1 MVQGI
6 EGYRFRNWAN
16 TYTCQPELYF
26 EPLSVEEM
34 RQILEIAQQRSK
46 RVKIVG
52 CGHSPSNIVCTDDYL
67 VQLNHL
73 NKLLKVDKEKQQVTV
88 EAGMLL
94 SDLNEELASLG
105 LALSNLGAVSDVAL
119 GGVIGTGTHSTG
131 IQHGILATQVVALT
145 LMTAAGEIL
154 ECSESLN
161 SEIFQAARLHLGA
174 LGVILSVTIQCVPAF
189 HIELQQFPQT
199 LTEVLNDL
207 DIHLKQSEY
216 FRFLWFPHTEK
227 TTVFYGNHT
236 DKPIKTT
243 SNWLWDYAIG
253 YYLLELLLWIS
264 ALFPR
269 LVPWVTRFFYWLV
282 YSAKV
287 TQVKRS
293 DKAFNFE
300 CLFKQHV
307 SDWAIPINKTG
318 TALAQL
324 KEWLDRNA
332 DVRVHFPVEVRFVR
346 ADEIPLSPCY
356 KQDSCF
362 INIIMYRPYGKEVP
376 RKRYWAKYEEI
387 MRRNGGRPHWA
398 KANSC
403 VHKDFE
409 NMYPAFQNFCSIREK
424 LDPLGMF
431 LNNFLEK
438 AFF

>member
-6 EGYRFRNWAN
+6 EGYKFWNWAE
-16 TYTCQPELYF
+16 TYACQPELYF
-26 EPLSVEEM
+26 EPSSVEEV
-34 RQILEIAQQRSK
+34 RQILELAKKRSK

-52 CGHSPSNIVCTDDYL
+52 CGHSPSDIVCTDGYL
-67 VQLNHL
+67 IRLNHL
-73 NKLLKVDKEKQQVTV
+73 NKMQKVDKEKLQVTV
-88 EAGMLL
+88 EAGMKLT
-94 SDLNEELASLG
+94 DLNEELASIG
-105 LALSNLGAVSDVAL
+105 LALSNIGAVSDVSVA
-119 GGVIGTGTHSTG
+119 GVIGTGTHNTG
-131 IQHGILATQVVALT
+131 IKHGILATQVVSLT
-145 LMTAAGEIL
+145 LMTAAGEVL
-154 ECSESLN
+154 ECSESVN
-161 SEIFQAARLHLGA
+161 REIFQAARVHLGA
-174 LGVILSVTIQCVPAF
+174 LGVVLTVTIQCASAF
-189 HIELQQFPQT
+189 HVEVQQFPQT

-207 DIHLKQSEY
+207 DNHLQRSEY
-216 FRFLWFPHTEK
+216 FRFLWFPHTDK
-227 TTVFYGNHT
+227 TAVFYGDHT

-243 SNWLWDYAIG
+243 SNWLKDYAIG

-264 ALFPR
+264 TFFPR
-269 LVPWVTRFFYWLV
+269 MLPWINRFFYWLV

-307 SDWAIPINKTG
+307 SDWAVPIEKTG
-318 TALAQL
+318 ALLRQL
-324 KEWLDRNA
+324 KEWLDRNPK
-332 DVRVHFPVEVRFVR
+332 VRAHFPVEIRFAR
-346 ADEIPLSPCY
+346 ADEIFLSPCY

-387 MRRNGGRPHWA
+387 MRKNGGRPHWA

-409 NMYPAFQNFCSIREK
+409 EMYPAFQNFCSIREK
-424 LDPLGMF
+424 LDPSGMF